1 MLNSVIL
8 IGNLGK
14 DPEIKTTQKG
24 DTFAKLSLATNEF
37 RKDGEDFIEITQ
49 WHQCVIW
56 DTYLANRAAKAQK
69 GQKVALQGMVKYR
82 SYEKDG
88 VTKYATDIEVPRF
101 GGNFQIVEKGTN
113 GSAEE
118 MSPTPVTAADLD
130 DDIPF

>member
-1 MLNSVIL
+1 MFNSVTL

-24 DTFAKLSLATNEF
+24 DAFAKLSLATNEW
-37 RKDGEDFIEITQ
+37 RKDGDEFIEITQ

-56 DTYLANRAAKAQK
+56 DTRLADKAAKAQK
-69 GQKVALQGMVKYR
+69 GQKVMLQGMVKYR

-88 VTKYATDIEVPRF
+88 VTRYATDIEVPRF
-101 GGNFQIVEKGTN
+101 SGQFAVIDKATN
-113 GSAEE
+113 GSAAEG
-118 MSPTPVTAADLD
+118 SPAPTTPADLN